1 MQPACERTLRDAVD
15 HVNALAGDGAERIA
29 IGIDRIV
36 PHAHFGRGD
45 VAFVAED
52 AEAWGQ
58 VDENSAAVEMHE
70 TRQPG
75 DAELLNDAVVQTLLH
90 DGSVFVQPR
99 DAVPGSRTAAAIL
112 RY

>member
-1 MQPACERTLRDAVD
+1 MQPAFERTLRDAVD
-15 HVNALAGDGAERIA
+15 HFNALAGDGAERIA

-36 PHAHFGRGD
+36 PHAHFGRVD

-58 VDENSAAVEMHE
+58 FDENSAAVEMHE

-90 DGSVFVQPR
+90 DGSVFIQPR
-99 DAVPGSRTAAAIL
+99 DAAPGSRTAAAIL